1 MINFDRGGPFRV
13 ALSVDPKAVW
23 LSPPATRHFARST
36 AVYAI
41 VRTGGHQ
48 QKVAVGDTL
57 EVDRVTAAPGESVTL
72 PAVLLVD
79 DAGAVTTDVNALGNA
94 TITAEV
100 VDHGKG
106 PKIVIHKFRNKTGY
120 HKRQGHR
127 QKLTTLRVTGI
138 ETGK

>member
-1 MINFDRGGPFRV
+1 
-13 ALSVDPKAVW
+13 
-23 LSPPATRHFARST
+23 
-36 AVYAI
+36 VYAI

-48 QKVAVGDTL
+48 HRVAVGDTL
-57 EVDRVTAAPGESVTL
+57 QVNRLTAAPGESITL

-79 DAGAVTTDVNALGNA
+79 DAGAVTSDAAKLAAARV
-94 TITAEV
+94 TAEIV
-100 VDHGKG
+100 EHGKG

-127 QKLTTLRVTGI
+127 QGLSTLRVTGI

>member
-1 MINFDRGGPFRV
+1 
-13 ALSVDPKAVW
+13 
-23 LSPPATRHFARST
+23 
-36 AVYAI
+36 VYAI

-48 QKVAVGDTL
+48 HKVAVGDTL
-57 EVDRVTAAPGESVTL
+57 EVNRVTAAPGESVTL

-79 DAGAVTTDVNALGNA
+79 DAGSVTSDATALGNA
-94 TITAEV
+94 TVTAEV

-127 QKLTTLRVTGI
+127 QQLTTLRVTGI
-138 ETGK
+138 EAGK

>member
-1 MINFDRGGPFRV
+1 M
-13 ALSVDPKAVW
+13 
-23 LSPPATRHFARST
+23 
-36 AVYAI
+36 YAI

-48 QKVAVGDTL
+48 HRVAIGDTL
-57 EVDRVTAAPGESVTL
+57 EVNRLSAAPGESVTL

-79 DAGAVTTDVNALGNA
+79 DAGAVTSDAAKLAAARV
-94 TITAEV
+94 TAEIV
-100 VDHGKG
+100 EHGKG

-127 QKLTTLRVTGI
+127 QGLSTLRVTGI

>member
-1 MINFDRGGPFRV
+1 M
-13 ALSVDPKAVW
+13 
-23 LSPPATRHFARST
+23 
-36 AVYAI
+36 YAI

-79 DAGAVTTDVNALGNA
+79 DSGSVTTDAAVLGKA
-94 TITAEV
+94 VITAEV

>member
-1 MINFDRGGPFRV
+1 
-13 ALSVDPKAVW
+13 
-23 LSPPATRHFARST
+23 
-36 AVYAI
+36 VYAI

-48 QKVAVGDTL
+48 HKVAVGDTL
-57 EVDRVTAAPGESVTL
+57 EVNRVPAAPGESVTL

-79 DAGAVTTDVNALGNA
+79 DAGAVTSDATALGNA
-94 TITAEV
+94 TITAQV

-127 QKLTTLRVTGI
+127 QQLTTLRVTGI
-138 ETGK
+138 EAASSDKGK

>member
-1 MINFDRGGPFRV
+1 
-13 ALSVDPKAVW
+13 
-23 LSPPATRHFARST
+23 
-36 AVYAI
+36 VYAI

-48 QKVAVGDTL
+48 HRVAVGDTL
-57 EVDRVTAAPGESVTL
+57 QVNRLTAAPGESIML

-79 DAGAVTTDVNALGNA
+79 DAGAVTSDAAKLSA
-94 TITAEV
+94 ARITAEIV
-100 VDHGKG
+100 EHGKG

-127 QKLTTLRVTGI
+127 QGLSTLRVTGI

>member
-1 MINFDRGGPFRV
+1 M
-13 ALSVDPKAVW
+13 
-23 LSPPATRHFARST
+23 
-36 AVYAI
+36 YAI

-48 QKVAVGDTL
+48 HKVAVGDTL
-57 EVDRVTAAPGESVTL
+57 EVNRVTAAPGESVTL

-79 DAGAVTTDVNALGNA
+79 DAGAVTSDAAALGKA
-94 TITAEV
+94 TVTAEV

-127 QKLTTLRVTGI
+127 QQLTTLRVTGI
-138 ETGK
+138 EAGK

>member
-1 MINFDRGGPFRV
+1 M
-13 ALSVDPKAVW
+13 
-23 LSPPATRHFARST
+23 
-36 AVYAI
+36 YAI

-48 QKVAVGDTL
+48 HRVAVGDTL
-57 EVDRVTAAPGESVTL
+57 QVNRLTAAPGESVTL

-79 DAGAVTTDVNALGNA
+79 DEGAVTSDAAKLSA
-94 TITAEV
+94 ARITAEIV
-100 VDHGKG
+100 EHGKG

-127 QKLTTLRVTGI
+127 QGLSTLRVTGI

>member
-1 MINFDRGGPFRV
+1 M
-13 ALSVDPKAVW
+13 
-23 LSPPATRHFARST
+23 
-36 AVYAI
+36 YAI

-48 QKVAVGDTL
+48 HRVAVGDTL
-57 EVDRVTAAPGESVTL
+57 QVNRLTAAPGESVTL

-79 DAGAVTTDVNALGNA
+79 DAGAVTSDAAKLAAARV
-94 TITAEV
+94 TAEIV
-100 VDHGKG
+100 EHGKG

-127 QKLTTLRVTGI
+127 QGLSTLRVTGI

>member
-1 MINFDRGGPFRV
+1 M
-13 ALSVDPKAVW
+13 
-23 LSPPATRHFARST
+23 
-36 AVYAI
+36 YAI

-48 QKVAVGDTL
+48 HKVAVGDTL
-57 EVDRVTAAPGESVTL
+57 EVNRVTAAPGESVTL

-79 DAGAVTTDVNALGNA
+79 DAGTVTSDAAALGKA

-127 QKLTTLRVTGI
+127 QQLTTLRVTGI
-138 ETGK
+138 EAGK

>member
-1 MINFDRGGPFRV
+1 
-13 ALSVDPKAVW
+13 
-23 LSPPATRHFARST
+23 
-36 AVYAI
+36 VYAI

-48 QKVAVGDTL
+48 HRVAVGDTL
-57 EVDRVTAAPGESVTL
+57 QVNRLTAAPGESITL

-79 DAGAVTTDVNALGNA
+79 DAGAVTSDAAKLSA
-94 TITAEV
+94 ARITAEIV
-100 VDHGKG
+100 EHGKG

-127 QKLTTLRVTGI
+127 QGLSTLRVTGI

>member
-1 MINFDRGGPFRV
+1 M
-13 ALSVDPKAVW
+13 
-23 LSPPATRHFARST
+23 
-36 AVYAI
+36 YAI

-48 QKVAVGDTL
+48 HKVAVGDTL
-57 EVDRVTAAPGESVTL
+57 EVDRVTAAPGESVIL

-79 DAGAVTTDVNALGNA
+79 DAGAITTDAAVLGKA
-94 TITAEV
+94 KITAEV

-127 QKLTTLRVTGI
+127 QQLTTLKVTGI
-138 ETGK
+138 DAGQK

>member
-1 MINFDRGGPFRV
+1 M
-13 ALSVDPKAVW
+13 
-23 LSPPATRHFARST
+23 
-36 AVYAI
+36 YAI
-41 VRTGGHQ
+41 VRTGGNQ
-48 QKVAVGDTL
+48 RKVAVGDTL
-57 EVDRVTAAPGESVTL
+57 EVNRVTAAPGESVTL

-79 DAGAVTTDVNALGNA
+79 DAGTVTTDATALGNA
-94 TITAEV
+94 RVTAEV

-127 QKLTTLRVTGI
+127 QQLTTLRVTGI

>member
-1 MINFDRGGPFRV
+1 M
-13 ALSVDPKAVW
+13 
-23 LSPPATRHFARST
+23 
-36 AVYAI
+36 YAI

-57 EVDRVTAAPGESVTL
+57 EVDRVTAAKGESVTL

-79 DAGAVTTDVNALGNA
+79 DAGSITTDAAVLGKA

-127 QKLTTLRVTGI
+127 QQLTTLKVTGI
-138 ETGK
+138 DAGQK

>member
-1 MINFDRGGPFRV
+1 
-13 ALSVDPKAVW
+13 
-23 LSPPATRHFARST
+23 
-36 AVYAI
+36 VYAI

-48 QKVAVGDTL
+48 HRVAVGDTL
-57 EVDRVTAAPGESVTL
+57 EVNRLTAAPGESVTL

-79 DAGAVTTDVNALGNA
+79 DAGAVTSDAAKLAAARV
-94 TITAEV
+94 TAEIV
-100 VDHGKG
+100 EHGKG

-127 QKLTTLRVTGI
+127 QGLSTLRVTGI

>member
-1 MINFDRGGPFRV
+1 M
-13 ALSVDPKAVW
+13 
-23 LSPPATRHFARST
+23 
-36 AVYAI
+36 YAI

-48 QKVAVGDTL
+48 HKVAIGDTL
-57 EVDRVTAAPGESVTL
+57 EVNRVAAAPGESVTL

-79 DAGAVTTDVNALGNA
+79 AAGAVTTDAAALGNA
-94 TITAEV
+94 KITAEV

-127 QKLTTLRVTGI
+127 QQLTTLRVTGI
-138 ETGK
+138 EAGK

>member
-1 MINFDRGGPFRV
+1 M
-13 ALSVDPKAVW
+13 
-23 LSPPATRHFARST
+23 
-36 AVYAI
+36 YAI

-48 QKVAVGDTL
+48 HKVAIGDTL
-57 EVDRVTAAPGESVTL
+57 QVNRVTAAPGESVTL

-79 DAGAVTTDVNALGNA
+79 DAGAVTSDAAALGKA
-94 TITAEV
+94 RITAEV

-127 QKLTTLRVTGI
+127 QQLTTLRVTGI
-138 ETGK
+138 EAGK